1 MFVALTLV
9 VATVGLII
17 YILKKYEARA
27 KSYWTDR
34 GFASIPSGLSFWDI
48 FLGKKDAIDSDVE
61 IYQKLGQLQEKV
73 GGVMELGAFS
83 APILFV
89 RDLDVAKDILI
100 KDFDHFFDRRKSMRR
115 YTLEV
120 IGTAVF
126 GMSVDTFNE
135 NDILYKM
142 AERIGQ
148 FSYFRKLKLS
158 LIQNFPKLSKILKLN
173 GLDQDVSDFFWG
185 MLSAALKA
193 RQEGNIKGNDFVQM
207 LVDAHNDN
215 LKEDQESELSREE
228 KDANLKPKSGGNKNN
243 IKWSNEIAIPQ
254 AFVFMSAG
262 FDTVANN
269 LAVASY
275 ILATHEDIQDKV
287 YEEACRVLGNGEDG
301 KKIAYE
307 EVNRLEYIDMFI
319 SEVLRLYPA
328 VTRLDRKCMRD
339 YTLSTSDG
347 EKPQIIKAGT
357 FIAIPAEAI
366 QRDEQYYPDPLKFDP
381 ERFNQ
386 ENKTKRNPYAYMPF
400 GIGPRKTALECDL
413 PW

>member
-17 YILKKYEARA
+17 YILKIYEARA

-34 GFASIPSGLSFWDI
+34 GFASTPSGVSFWDI

-61 IYQKLGQLQEKV
+61 IYQKIGHLQEKV

-83 APILFV
+83 SPILFV

-100 KDFDHFFDRRKSMRR
+100 KDFDHFFDRRSFGDFDKLFNDGLFNMKGQDWKDMRTFLSPTFTSGRIRSMFSHFERTADKLKQHVKSFPVTKSGFDIPVSESMRK

-120 IGTAVF
+120 IVTSVF
-126 GMSVDTFNE
+126 GMSVDVFKE
-135 NDILYKM
+135 NDIMFEM
-142 AERIGQ
+142 AEKFGH
-148 FSYFRKLKLS
+148 FSYSRKIRLYM
-158 LIQNFPKLSKILKLN
+158 IQNFPKLSKLLKIS
-173 GLDQDVSDFFWG
+173 GVDQDVSDFFWG

-207 LVDAHNDN
+207 LVDAQNGN

-228 KDANLKPKSGGNKNN
+228 KDAILKPKSGGNKNN
-243 IKWSNEIAIPQ
+243 IKWSNELAIPQ
-254 AFVFMSAG
+254 AFIFMVAG

-319 SEVLRLYPA
+319 SGSRIYW
-328 VTRLDRKCMRD
+328 
-339 YTLSTSDG
+339 SIS
-347 EKPQIIKAGT
+347 II
-357 FIAIPAEAI
+357 
-366 QRDEQYYPDPLKFDP
+366 
-381 ERFNQ
+381 
-386 ENKTKRNPYAYMPF
+386 
-400 GIGPRKTALECDL
+400 
-413 PW
+413 W